1 MVPTSTP
8 PLPIT
13 ISKKELRN
21 ALNVGSK
28 TNFRLKYMPDEV
40 ILSVVGVSV
49 AEYSRLRVF
58 DSAQTRR
65 IIEYF
70 RLEPKDFVI

>member
-21 ALNVGSK
+21 ALKVGSK
-28 TNFRLKYMPDEV
+28 TNFRAKYMPDEV
-40 ILSVVGVSV
+40 ITEVVRVSV
-49 AEYSRLRVF
+49 DQYSRLRVF

-70 RLEPKDFVI
+70 RLTAKDFVI